1 MDLDDLLDDIEIPD
15 DEESSSAAK
24 KQPQPP
30 TTNDDDLDSELSR
43 QMEEQALLPFVQSL
57 NNVPSSM
64 ADRWVAMVKADAR
77 SAPPSNKLLPS
88 ACYRSWDSKEKI
100 STHGVSRACSDIVRS
115 ACVKSGFDDAKIAK
129 MVALVNPLE
138 GESAQR
144 LQGLYAKQLLADLR
158 KDVERDPNFNR
169 DTTRFPHLSA
179 VLSS

>member
-1 MDLDDLLDDIEIPD
+1 MDLDDLLDDVEIPD
-15 DEESSSAAK
+15 DEEPSAVPSK
-24 KQPQPP
+24 HQQPA
-30 TTNDDDLDSELSR
+30 TADEDLDSELSR

-64 ADRWVAMVKADAR
+64 ADRWIAMVKADAR
-77 SAPPSNKLLPS
+77 SAPPPNKLLPS
-88 ACYRSWDSKEKI
+88 ACYRSWDSKDKI
-100 STHGVSRACSDIVRS
+100 SSNGVSRACSDIVRS

-144 LQGLYAKQLLADLR
+144 LQGLYAKQLLSDLR
-158 KDVERDPNFNR
+158 KDIERDQNFTR
-169 DTTRFPHLSA
+169 DTAKFPHLKA